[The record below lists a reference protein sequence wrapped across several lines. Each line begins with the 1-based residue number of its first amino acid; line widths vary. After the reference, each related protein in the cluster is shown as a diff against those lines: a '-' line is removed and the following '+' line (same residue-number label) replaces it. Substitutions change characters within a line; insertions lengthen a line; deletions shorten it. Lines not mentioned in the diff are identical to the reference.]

1 MIRMSRSRSHDLPGA
16 TSWFEV
22 EWVDAD
28 LVKVTEPHLS
38 SLVSANL
45 WWVRGTRHDVV
56 VDTGLGVAS
65 LRTHVP
71 ELFDHDPLAVVTH
84 THLDHVGGAHEF
96 PRVACHEAEAAALAA
111 PEPASLHPP
120 TELAL
125 LGLRVPPGTELPASL
140 LRALPEPGYDPDTY
154 AVRPAEPTWALV
166 EGDLIDLGGTVLRVL
181 HLPGHSPGSIVL
193 LDEERRRLFTGDVV
207 YDDELLDEMRG
218 TDIPAYVA
226 SMRRLL
232 ELDVEVVHPGHGPTF
247 HGDRLRAIAEE
258 YVARRA

>member
-1 MIRMSRSRSHDLPGA
+1 MIRTSRSRAHELPVA

-38 SLVSANL
+38 GLVSANL
-45 WWVRGTRHDVV
+45 WWVRGAHHDVV

-71 ELFDHDPLAVVTH
+71 ELFDHDSMAVVTH
-84 THLDHVGGAHEF
+84 THLDHVGGAYEF
-96 PRVACHEAEAAALAA
+96 PRVAVHEAEVGAVAA

-125 LGLRVPPGTELPASL
+125 LGLEVPPGTELPPSL

-154 AVRPAEPTWALV
+154 AVRPAEVTRVLA

-193 LDEERRRLFTGDVV
+193 LDEERRRIFTGDVV
-207 YDDELLDEMRG
+207 YDDELLDQMRG
-218 TDIPAYVA
+218 TDIPAYVE

-232 ELDVEVVHPGHGPTF
+232 ELDVDVVHPGHGATF
-247 HGDRLRAIAEE
+247 DGARLREIAED
-258 YVARRA
+258 YVARRG

>member
-1 MIRMSRSRSHDLPGA
+1 VIRTSRSRSQELPVA

-22 EWVDAD
+22 DWVDAD
-28 LVKVTEPHLS
+28 LVKVTEPHLNG
-38 SLVSANL
+38 LVSANL
-45 WWVRGTRHDVV
+45 WWVRGTHHDVV

-96 PRVACHEAEAAALAA
+96 PRVAVHEAEVAAVAA

-125 LGLRVPPGTELPASL
+125 LGLAVPAGTELPPSL
-140 LRALPEPGYDPDTY
+140 LRALPERGYDPDTY
-154 AVRPAEPTWALV
+154 AVRPAEVTRTLV

-218 TDIPAYVA
+218 TDIAAYVA

-247 HGDRLRAIAEE
+247 DGARLREIAED
-258 YVARRA
+258 YVARRG